1 MDEGVHSMEKI
12 SKIAS
17 ASKSKFWAT
26 ILFKIVRKLQPS
38 SCVELGSCVGIS
50 ASYQAAALKLNSKG
64 KIVTLEGSEEVATIA
79 SETLSN
85 LELSNSSVVIGPFHQ
100 TLMEVFKNSDPID
113 LFFNDGHHD
122 RDAVINYFE
131 KVLPY
136 LSKNAVIVID
146 DISWSP
152 GMKSA
157 WMEIE
162 NDPRVS
168 ASINLDSIGIAL
180 IQANVGTKEKFVIPL

>member
-1 MDEGVHSMEKI
+1 
-12 SKIAS
+12 
-17 ASKSKFWAT
+17 
-26 ILFKIVRKLQPS
+26 
-38 SCVELGSCVGIS
+38 
-50 ASYQAAALKLNSKG
+50 
-64 KIVTLEGSEEVATIA
+64 
-79 SETLSN
+79 
-85 LELSNSSVVIGPFHQ
+85 
-100 TLMEVFKNSDPID
+100 MEVFKNSDPID

-162 NDPRVS
+162 NDPRF
-168 ASINLDSIGIAL
+168 LH
-180 IQANVGTKEKFVIPL
+180 Q